1 MARKRRRDP
10 EYILR
15 VFHHLDERT
24 QQNNIAFVL
33 ETTKDFT
40 NFNYQI
46 LLDATT
52 FSNSIV
58 LKILGLQT
66 TALTMPGVGAA
77 RGRVEFANLNGSYV
91 LNIVKL
97 DGEANQFR
105 LHVTPT
111 KISVLEAPPQSF
123 VVLSLEPVHL
133 QTL

>member
-58 LKILGLQT
+58 LKIIRSQYRE
-66 TALTMPGVGAA
+66 A
-77 RGRVEFANLNGSYV
+77 RR
-91 LNIVKL
+91 
-97 DGEANQFR
+97 
-105 LHVTPT
+105 
-111 KISVLEAPPQSF
+111 
-123 VVLSLEPVHL
+123 
-133 QTL
+133 

>member
-1 MARKRRRDP
+1 MARKRHHDP

-15 VFHHLDERT
+15 VFHHQDERT
-24 QQNNIAFVL
+24 QQKNIAFVL
-33 ETTKDFT
+33 ETTKEFT

-52 FSNSIV
+52 FSNTIV
-58 LKILGLQT
+58 LRILGLQT

-77 RGRVEFANLNGSYV
+77 RGRAEFANLHGFYV

-105 LHVTPT
+105 LHFTPA
-111 KISVLEAPPQSF
+111 KISVVEAPPQPF
-123 VVLSLEPVHL
+123 VVLSPEPVHF
-133 QTL
+133 QAS